1 MIYGKFLLSEI
12 FPNTFEYL
20 KNYVPLKHPIY
31 ISKPIPDCKIII
43 KRGKESQPAGEGH
56 RNKIIIYLENLLKY
70 TSYFNIKKHDFNNEE
85 ILLKFL
91 KYIDNMPKIQ
101 HIIIHEYE
109 HVLQYFNYGYSIFRR
124 CKIFPFSEAIGL
136 YKYTGII
143 QNFFRFTVPPSE
155 FHLFYLIVPNEVE
168 ARLSEWIFLKIR
180 GYNKDTI
187 TAMDAILVLNT
198 KCSLFK
204 L

>member
-56 RNKIIIYLENLLKY
+56 RNKIIIYLENL
-70 TSYFNIKKHDFNNEE
+70 
-85 ILLKFL
+85 L